1 MILHQK
7 NLKVALFAILG
18 LSILASCSSNTQ
30 TLYTTP
36 PNKYEKLGKVTGTA
50 TGSHGV
56 VSTAYYVIPMGLNS
70 RTQRAYIDALMKAP
84 GATSLTDITYK
95 EDWYWWIIGTARK
108 VTISGEAIREVK

>member
-1 MILHQK
+1 MILYQK
-7 NLKVALFAILG
+7 NLKAILLEILG
-18 LSILASCSSNTQ
+18 LSLSVSCSSNTQ

-36 PNKYEKLGKVTGTA
+36 PDKYEKLGKVTGTA
-50 TGSHGV
+50 TGSHGIL
-56 VSTAYYVIPMGLNS
+56 STGYYVIPMGLNS

-95 EDWYWWIIGTARK
+95 EDWYWWLIGTARK